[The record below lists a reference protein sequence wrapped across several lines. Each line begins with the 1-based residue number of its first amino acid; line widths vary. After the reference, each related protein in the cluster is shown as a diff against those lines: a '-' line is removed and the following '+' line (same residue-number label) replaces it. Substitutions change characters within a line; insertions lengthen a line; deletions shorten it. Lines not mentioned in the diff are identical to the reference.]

1 LTRTFSLLQLT
12 RELNSAWSFRQERP
26 QELSLTGPRLQG
38 KRSNPTRRLL
48 LLAVSA
54 ALTLSLSLAILH
66 AQPTESWRA
75 ATPDELKSIIPARA
89 PVIAERIETEF
100 RTASGITDGNGHFI
114 AGVVMIT
121 AGYSAE
127 GKYSH
132 YFLVQ
137 APIRVGTVDL
147 ASGDYVFGWTR
158 SQDALKVSFY
168 QAATGKEVGQVDA
181 VRNPAISRVESFRIW
196 PPHGDAGE
204 PRSVIQIGR
213 FSFPY
218 SLSK

>member
-1 LTRTFSLLQLT
+1 LTNPSRRRFLLAFSAVL
-12 RELNSAWSFRQERP
+12 A
-26 QELSLTGPRLQG
+26 LSLTP
-38 KRSNPTRRLL
+38 
-48 LLAVSA
+48 
-54 ALTLSLSLAILH
+54 AILR
-66 AQPTESWRA
+66 AQPAESWRA

-89 PVIAERIETEF
+89 PVISERIETEF
-100 RTASGITDGNGHFI
+100 RTASGITDGSGHFI

-137 APIRVGTVDL
+137 APMRVGTLDL
-147 ASGDYVFGWTR
+147 SPGDYVFGWTR

-181 VRNPAISRVESFRIW
+181 VRNPAITRVESFRIW
-196 PPHGDAGE
+196 PPHVAGSE
-204 PRSVIQIGR
+204 PHSVIQIGR

-218 SLSK
+218 SLAK

>member
-1 LTRTFSLLQLT
+1 MT
-12 RELNSAWSFRQERP
+12 NW
-26 QELSLTGPRLQG
+26 
-38 KRSNPTRRLL
+38 TRRCFLNL
-48 LLAVSA
+48 VVGSALA
-54 ALTLSLSLAILH
+54 LSVAPASLH
-66 AQPTESWRA
+66 AQPAENWRA

-89 PVIAERIETEF
+89 PVISERIETEF
-100 RTASGITDGNGHFI
+100 RTASGITDGSGHFI

-137 APIRVGTVDL
+137 APMRVGTVAL
-147 ASGDYVFGWTR
+147 SPGDYVFGWTR
-158 SQDALKVSFY
+158 SLDALKVSFY
-168 QAATGKEVGQVDA
+168 EAATGKEVGAVDA
-181 VRNPAISRVESFRIW
+181 ERNPAITRVESFRIW
-196 PPHGDAGE
+196 PPHGMGGE

-218 SLSK
+218 SLAK

>member
-1 LTRTFSLLQLT
+1 LTS
-12 RELNSAWSFRQERP
+12 W
-26 QELSLTGPRLQG
+26 
-38 KRSNPTRRLL
+38 TRRCFLNL
-48 LLAVSA
+48 VVCLA
-54 ALTLSLSLAILH
+54 LAFSVAPASLH
-66 AQPTESWRA
+66 AQSAENWRA

-89 PVIAERIETEF
+89 PVISERIETEF
-100 RTASGITDGNGHFI
+100 RTASGITDGSGHFI

-137 APIRVGTVDL
+137 APVRVGTIDL
-147 ASGDYVFGWTR
+147 PSGDYVFGWTR

-168 QAATGKEVGQVDA
+168 QASTGKEVGQVDA
-181 VRNPAISRVESFRIW
+181 ERNPAITRVESFRIW
-196 PPHGDAGE
+196 PPHGTGSE

-213 FSFPY
+213 FTFPY
-218 SLSK
+218 SLAK

>member
-1 LTRTFSLLQLT
+1 LTNSRFLHLAFSIAL
-12 RELNSAWSFRQERP
+12 A
-26 QELSLTGPRLQG
+26 LSLTAG
-38 KRSNPTRRLL
+38 
-48 LLAVSA
+48 
-54 ALTLSLSLAILH
+54 ILH
-66 AQPTESWRA
+66 AQPAESWRA
-75 ATPDELKSIIPARA
+75 ATPDELKSVIPARA
-89 PVIAERIETEF
+89 PVISERIETEF

-137 APIRVGTVDL
+137 APVRVGAIDL
-147 ASGDYVFGWTR
+147 SPGDYVFGWTR

-168 QAATGKEVGQVDA
+168 QAATGKEIGQVDA
-181 VRNPAISRVESFRIW
+181 VRNPAITRVESFRIW
-196 PPHGDAGE
+196 PPHGTGSE
-204 PRSVIQIGR
+204 PHSVIQIGR

-218 SLSK
+218 WLSK

>member
-1 LTRTFSLLQLT
+1 LINSRARRHFLQLAFC
-12 RELNSAWSFRQERP
+12 SALA
-26 QELSLTGPRLQG
+26 LSVAPVALQ
-38 KRSNPTRRLL
+38 
-48 LLAVSA
+48 
-54 ALTLSLSLAILH
+54 
-66 AQPTESWRA
+66 AQPAEGWRA
-75 ATPDELKSIIPARA
+75 ATPDELKSVIPARA
-89 PVIAERIETEF
+89 PVISERIETEF
-100 RTASGITDGNGHFI
+100 RTASGITDGSGHFI

-137 APIRVGTVDL
+137 APIRVGTIDL
-147 ASGDYVFGWTR
+147 APGDYVFGWTR

-168 QAATGKEVGQVDA
+168 QAPTGKEVGQVDA
-181 VRNPAISRVESFRIW
+181 VRNPVITRVESFRIW
-196 PPHGDAGE
+196 PPHGSASE
-204 PRSVIQIGR
+204 PHAVIQIGR

>member
-1 LTRTFSLLQLT
+1 LTNPSRRRFLLAFSAVL
-12 RELNSAWSFRQERP
+12 A
-26 QELSLTGPRLQG
+26 
-38 KRSNPTRRLL
+38 LL
-48 LLAVSA
+48 L
-54 ALTLSLSLAILH
+54 TPTILR
-66 AQPTESWRA
+66 AQPAESWRA
-75 ATPDELKSIIPARA
+75 ATPDELKSVIPARA
-89 PVIAERIETEF
+89 PVISERIETEF
-100 RTASGITDGNGHFI
+100 RTASGITDGSGHFI

-137 APIRVGTVDL
+137 APMRVGTLDL
-147 ASGDYVFGWTR
+147 SPGDYVFGWTR

-181 VRNPAISRVESFRIW
+181 VRNPAITRVESFRIW
-196 PPHGDAGE
+196 PSHGGATEPH
-204 PRSVIQIGR
+204 SVIQIGR

-218 SLSK
+218 LLSK

>member
-1 LTRTFSLLQLT
+1 LI
-12 RELNSAWSFRQERP
+12 NFR
-26 QELSLTGPRLQG
+26 
-38 KRSNPTRRLL
+38 TRRHFLHL
-48 LLAVSA
+48 AFSAALAVSLMTA
-54 ALTLSLSLAILH
+54 TLH
-66 AQPTESWRA
+66 AQPGETWRV
-75 ATPDELKSIIPARA
+75 ATADELRTVIPARA
-89 PVIAERIETEF
+89 PVISERIETEF
-100 RTASGITDGNGHFI
+100 RTASGITDGSGHFI

-137 APIRVGTVDL
+137 APMRVGTVDL
-147 ASGDYVFGWTR
+147 SAGDYVFGWTR
-158 SQDALKVSFY
+158 SQDSLKVSFY

-181 VRNPAISRVESFRIW
+181 VRTPAITRVESFRIW
-196 PPHGDAGE
+196 PPHGNGSE
-204 PRSVIQIGR
+204 PHSVIQIGR

>member
-1 LTRTFSLLQLT
+1 LTNAT
-12 RELNSAWSFRQERP
+12 RRCFLNSAFC
-26 QELSLTGPRLQG
+26 
-38 KRSNPTRRLL
+38 
-48 LLAVSA
+48 A
-54 ALTLSLSLAILH
+54 ALGLLIVPASLRGQA
-66 AQPTESWRA
+66 ADNWRA
-75 ATPDELKSIIPARA
+75 ATQDELKSVIPARA
-89 PVIAERIETEF
+89 PVISERIETEF
-100 RTASGITDGNGHFI
+100 RTASGITDGGGHFI

-137 APIRVGTVDL
+137 APIRVGTIDL
-147 ASGDYVFGWTR
+147 APGDYVFGWTR

-168 QAATGKEVGQVDA
+168 QAPTGKEVGAVDA
-181 VRNPAISRVESFRIW
+181 ERNPAITRVESFRIW
-196 PPHGDAGE
+196 PPHGTGSE

-218 SLSK
+218 SVTAR